1 MAESVHPIERTIDTR
16 CSNHQPN
23 AVNDALIHC
32 LEAAG
37 VVDPGVERPTDHTR
51 ESRVDVIVILNND
64 IPVEVVDV
72 VALGGN
78 MQVLELQLGHSI
90 VGPRATEG
98 EDFWTSPKKYS
109 RRKGNARRVD
119 VTSGE
124 WGGCHTHLAILR
136 ADSNSSPTSM
146 I

>member
-1 MAESVHPIERTIDTR
+1 MAESEHPIERTIDTR

-23 AVNDALIHC
+23 AVNDALIHR

-37 VVDPGVERPTDHTR
+37 VVNPGVERPTDHTR

-98 EDFWTSPKKYS
+98 EDFWTSPKK
-109 RRKGNARRVD
+109 
-119 VTSGE
+119 
-124 WGGCHTHLAILR
+124 LR
-136 ADSNSSPTSM
+136 EEK
-146 I
+146 